1 MDTLFDGPD
10 AVLSVLTSV
19 KRILDLC
26 TLATAP
32 NAASESRPT
41 RPAAPCAAPI
51 LTRSAGRSRSASA
64 RDCRFGCP
72 RACVAPSVAAA
83 RRGSGVRS
91 SQRLVFELARTPAR
105 ARGGP
110 SLRLRP
116 DAPDPLSPLPRVS
129 DRGLG
134 PRARDGRRGVV
145 ADGARR
151 YPVTPARVAPQPRY
165 GRTPSLVPRG
175 TFRIR
180 RFDIGCVDR
189 RQEPSPLVSRG
200 QFRAASQRTGVKK
213 LMDTAL
219 ARYAPKSG
227 EPAISSGLVRVSDG
241 TRTHDRLDHNQEL
254 YQLSYAHRGVSN
266 LALPRAGFGP
276 A

>member
-1 MDTLFDGPD
+1 MDTFFDGPD
-10 AVLSVLTSV
+10 AVLSVLISV

-105 ARGGP
+105 ARGVRHLGFVP
-110 SLRLRP
+110 MRL
-116 DAPDPLSPLPRVS
+116 
-129 DRGLG
+129 
-134 PRARDGRRGVV
+134 GR
-145 ADGARR
+145 
-151 YPVTPARVAPQPRY
+151 Y
-165 GRTPSLVPRG
+165 
-175 TFRIR
+175 R
-180 RFDIGCVDR
+180 RFRESAIEDWPR
-189 RQEPSPLVSRG
+189 ELE
-200 QFRAASQRTGVKK
+200 TG
-213 LMDTAL
+213 A
-219 ARYAPKSG
+219 
-227 EPAISSGLVRVSDG
+227 
-241 TRTHDRLDHNQEL
+241 
-254 YQLSYAHRGVSN
+254 
-266 LALPRAGFGP
+266 
-276 A
+276 